1 MSRQYPVI
9 DWQRVALNIQI
20 HMPLERAS
28 LKIGRHRSYLSHVA
42 RNEITSEPKF
52 TDALRLLD
60 MHLDL
65 CGIEAHRKVL
75 R

>member
-1 MSRQYPVI
+1 MKRYPVI
-9 DWQRVALNIQI
+9 DWQRVVLNIQR
-20 HMPLERAS
+20 HKALQNAS
-28 LKIGRHRSYLSHVA
+28 IEIGRNHSYLSHIA
-42 RNEITSEPKF
+42 RGEITQEPKF

-65 CGIEAHRKVL
+65 CGADEHRRIV